1 MLPPLTAK
9 QRAFFDFVAR
19 RVADAGRAPTVREI
33 GDAFGIKSPN
43 GVVAHLTLIAR
54 KGYLDFGRDG
64 TSRNLTVPGLAEH
77 LAPFARE
84 YLAKFAPA
92 AEAEVP
98 A

>member
-9 QRAFFDFVAR
+9 QRAVFDFVAACI
-19 RVADAGRAPTVREI
+19 ADDGRAPTMREI
-33 GDAFGIKSPN
+33 GDAFDIKSPN

-64 TSRNLTVPGLAEH
+64 SSRHLGVPGLAEH

-92 AEAEVP
+92 AEAAVP